1 MGDAVPNITENDWF
15 VATIAETGT
24 NHSVHREWGQG
35 GDHQSAST
43 VFRVRE
49 HTIRAY
55 ILVLFC
61 QQFTT
66 DSDLFSTTHS
76 TWQELRLASDN
87 SVCMQMIGVL
97 TVVSRSRW
105 LLPVP
110 DEQLFAFPQDDA
122 SLRQLYPSTTHTH
135 THTHNTYTHTQTYR
149 HRHTYT
155 HTCTKKIYK
164 RVSLPRSGID
174 DCLTQQGNWQ
184 PTSIPHW
191 AP

>member
-1 MGDAVPNITENDWF
+1 MTGSWPLSQRLELIIVYTGNGGRGWITRVQVQFFELEN
-15 VATIAETGT
+15 TKY
-24 NHSVHREWGQG
+24 
-35 GDHQSAST
+35 
-43 VFRVRE
+43 VR
-49 HTIRAY
+49 IF
-55 ILVLFC
+55 VLFC

-66 DSDLFSTTHS
+66 DSDLFSTTHT
-76 TWQELRLASDN
+76 TWRELRLASDN

-174 DCLTQQGNWQ
+174 DCLTQQGNRQ
-184 PTSIPHW
+184 PTSIPH
-191 AP
+191 

>member
-1 MGDAVPNITENDWF
+1 MTGSWPLSQRLELIIVYTGNGGRGWITR
-15 VATIAETGT
+15 VQ
-24 NHSVHREWGQG
+24 VR
-35 GDHQSAST
+35 T
-43 VFRVRE
+43 VFQVRE

-61 QQFTT
+61 QHYTT

-76 TWQELRLASDN
+76 TWQELRLVSDN

-122 SLRQLYPSTTHTH
+122 SLRQLYPSTTHTNTH
-135 THTHNTYTHTQTYR
+135 THTHNTYTHTHT
-149 HRHTYT
+149 HNTYT
-155 HTCTKKIYK
+155 HTDI
-164 RVSLPRSGID
+164 
-174 DCLTQQGNWQ
+174 
-184 PTSIPHW
+184 
-191 AP
+191 

>member
-1 MGDAVPNITENDWF
+1 MYTGNGGRGWITRVQVQFFKLEN
-15 VATIAETGT
+15 T
-24 NHSVHREWGQG
+24 QY
-35 GDHQSAST
+35 
-43 VFRVRE
+43 VR
-49 HTIRAY
+49 TY
-55 ILVLFC
+55 
-61 QQFTT
+61 
-66 DSDLFSTTHS
+66 LFSSVSNSQQTVTCFQQR
-76 TWQELRLASDN
+76 TLASDN

-174 DCLTQQGNWQ
+174 DCLTQQGN
-184 PTSIPHW
+184 
-191 AP
+191 